1 MSVIYEKHYPH
12 PTFEEE
18 MKELEEYEKEM
29 ESSPDY
35 KPKPELTFEEFYK
48 NVMKDRTLILLPE
61 KMERA
66 KDFVRLAI
74 KISELYEL
82 DTRISREDD
91 RISVNYSF
99 DDAGDMA
106 FLIPV
111 FRKADSISFFTG
123 IYGFDNTISLDYY
136 THAVFNKRRLV
147 QPQDFDEYM

>member
-1 MSVIYEKHYPH
+1 
-12 PTFEEE
+12 
-18 MKELEEYEKEM
+18 M

-35 KPKPELTFEEFYK
+35 KPKPELTFQEFYK

-66 KDFVRLAI
+66 KDFVKLAI

-82 DTRISREDD
+82 DTKISREDD

-111 FRKADSISFFTG
+111 FRQEQDLFFQSWSKM
-123 IYGFDNTISLDYY
+123 IHRYRCS
-136 THAVFNKRRLV
+136 
-147 QPQDFDEYM
+147 